1 MEDLSMMGR
10 QVVGAQLFY
19 DFCIDDHVPSD
30 HSLRQLD
37 AVLNFDHVR
46 SALANY
52 YSHTGRPSIDPEL
65 MLRMLLI
72 GYAYGIRSERR
83 LVEEV
88 HLNLAYRWFC
98 RLGLDGAVPDHST
111 FSKNRYGRFRESE
124 VYRILFEE
132 VVRQCQSAGLI
143 SGEGFAVDGSLITA
157 DANRDRR
164 VNSAAELQA
173 TSQPVRAY
181 LAALDAG
188 SEAIAPREG
197 EAKHLSA
204 TDPEAAWNIKEGR
217 GKFGYFTNYLID
229 NRHAVIV
236 DVEATPARLSQE
248 IVAAKAMLDRVEAT
262 HGVTPSRLA
271 ADKAYGTGPFL
282 AWLMGRKVAPHIPV
296 LDRQNQVEGIL
307 PREAFSYDP
316 KSDTF
321 TCPEGAVLKKRGAD
335 RRGQA
340 YIYRSRAKDCRLC
353 PQKTTCT
360 RGEVR
365 TLTRSFHED
374 AREKVRSLQDTEIFQ
389 QSRRERKKVEM
400 LFAHLKQHM
409 KLHRLRLRGL
419 AGAAEE
425 FLLAATVQNLRKL
438 IRLRPPD
445 LIPKRLPI
453 AA

>member
-1 MEDLSMMGR
+1 MMGR

-19 DFCIDDHVPSD
+19 DFCIDDHVPAD
-30 HSLRQLD
+30 HALRQLD

-46 SALANY
+46 NALASY

-83 LVEEV
+83 LIEEV

-98 RLGLDGAVPDHST
+98 QLGLDGAVPDHST

-124 VYRILFEE
+124 VYRVLFED
-132 VVRQCQSAGLI
+132 VVRQCQAAGLI
-143 SGEGFAVDGSLITA
+143 GGEGFAVDGSLIGA

-164 VNSAAELQA
+164 VNSPAELQT

-181 LAALDAG
+181 LAALDSG
-188 SEAIAPREG
+188 SEAVALREG
-197 EAKHLSA
+197 EAKYLSA
-204 TDPEAAWNIKEGR
+204 TDPEAAWNTKEGYGR
-217 GKFGYFTNYLID
+217 FGYFTNYLID

-248 IVAAKAMLDRVEAT
+248 IVAAKAMLDRVEAK
-262 HGVTPSRLA
+262 HGMTPSRLA
-271 ADKAYGTGPFL
+271 ADKAYGTGPFV
-282 AWLMGRKVAPHIPV
+282 AWLMGRKVAAHIPII
-296 LDRQNQVEGIL
+296 DRQNQVEGIL

-316 KSDTF
+316 KSDSF
-321 TCPEGAVLKKRGAD
+321 TCPEGAILRKRGAD
-335 RRGQA
+335 YHNQA
-340 YIYRSRAKDCRLC
+340 YSYRSRAEDCRLC
-353 PQKTTCT
+353 AQKTACT

-365 TLTRSFHED
+365 SLSRSFHED
-374 AREKVRSLQDTEIFQ
+374 AREEVRALQNTEIFQ

-400 LFAHLKQHM
+400 LFAHLKKHM
-409 KLHRLRLRGL
+409 RLQRLRLRGL

-445 LIPKRLPI
+445 LFPKGLQT